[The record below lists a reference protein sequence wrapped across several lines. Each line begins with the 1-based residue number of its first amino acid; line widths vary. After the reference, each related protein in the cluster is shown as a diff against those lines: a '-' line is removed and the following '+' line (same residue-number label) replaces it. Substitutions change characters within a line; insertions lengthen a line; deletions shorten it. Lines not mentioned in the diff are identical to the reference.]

1 MGSLIQTKGTQRL
14 ARWLNNRFD
23 ASATGM
29 SVTKGASS
37 SRGPGTILA
46 NFDPANVLSLSVI
59 SENFI
64 AQYAGAGWPTDWND
78 LLYPSATMI
87 PTNPS
92 TPATPTTSTLQ
103 FALPGAAIPTLIAP
117 GATVSNLT
125 ARLKIPSGTVVGT
138 VTPNVP
144 PTTFRVTLVD
154 KRVLPNPVAVPVGAS
169 DLISFAKGK
178 HERLV
183 RRWRWYLKVDLKLEN
198 DVAIRNAIFTALS
211 DDSFKRINFQTV
223 EDKQKVLVTTQQKLN
238 NNDELDDEFHMY
250 ILLLTE
256 STTAPEQLDPQ

>member
-1 MGSLIQTKGTQRL
+1 MGGLIQTKGTQRL

-29 SVTKGASS
+29 SITKGAASS
-37 SRGPGTILA
+37 HGPGTILA
-46 NFDPANVLSLSVI
+46 NFDPVNALSLSVI

-64 AQYAGAGWPTDWND
+64 AQYAGSGWPTDWND

-92 TPATPTTSTLQ
+92 TTSTLQ
-103 FALPGAAIPTLIAP
+103 FALAPGAAIPTLIAP

-125 ARLKIPSGTVVGT
+125 ARQRIPSGTVVGA

-154 KRVLPNPVAVPVGAS
+154 KSVPPNPVAVPVVAN
-169 DLISFAKGK
+169 DLISFAKGR

-183 RRWRWYLKVDLKLEN
+183 RRWRWYLKIDLKPEN

-211 DDSFKRINFQTV
+211 DGSFKRINFQTV
-223 EDKQKVLVTTQQKLN
+223 EDKQRVLVTTQQKLN
-238 NNDELDDEFHMY
+238 NTNDELDDEFHMY